1 VAVRRG
7 ARPGRADD
15 GDRQASRAD
24 DPRRAG
30 GEPGSAGQA
39 EFLGGLAFGFALG
52 VAAGL
57 LIRRT
62 IPAMAVTLQAAL
74 APLHLR
80 DVISYQPA
88 SRFWAFQWYEAVIF
102 LALAVALAGWSA

>member
-1 VAVRRG
+1 
-7 ARPGRADD
+7 
-15 GDRQASRAD
+15 
-24 DPRRAG
+24 
-30 GEPGSAGQA
+30 
-39 EFLGGLAFGFALG
+39 
-52 VAAGL
+52 
-57 LIRRT
+57 
-62 IPAMAVTLQAAL
+62 MAVTLQAAL